1 MCDKVDNACNDRP
14 QQVSYA
20 RPTGG
25 QRIGKLL
32 IFGHIGADRFPQQR
46 PDAARAK
53 QAECKFLRAG
63 NQPAKLAV
71 HLLAVEQHFCH
82 AGCGGLDTGHKRP
95 GSRLCRSADE
105 RRDIPCAAGEAAH
118 KAFRLLCAGAHFIQT
133 GSCCGQC
140 RFHLRVLRRVHARLK
155 CGARGFHF
163 RLCGFEPVIFLCGQ
177 IKVVL
182 QVFPLGGIFTHAE
195 SLHFLLLIE
204 ERFELLTGFFSLRT
218 EFCVFLRRE
227 LRLTDCIQ
235 PFLKLRNLAFQ
246 RACLALKG
254 GHSALAAGHGF
265 LEGRFQL
272 LHAAVHGVDLT
283 LQTGCLF
290 RHTTDVHLR
299 CSCFR
304 RRRAAAVGIL

>member
-14 QQVSYA
+14 QQVSDA

-82 AGCGGLDTGHKRP
+82 TGRCGPYSGNKRASN
-95 GSRLCRSADE
+95 GFCCTFC
-105 RRDIPCAAGEAAH
+105 CACETTH
-118 KAFRLLCAGAHFIQT
+118 KAFGLLRFGLHFGQTFGRTGKDRL
-133 GSCCGQC
+133 
-140 RFHLRVLRRVHARLK
+140 HLVILRRIRSHPECRTVSLHPPDGLCVCITFLSSAVNVNLK
-155 CGARGFHF
+155 
-163 RLCGFEPVIFLCGQ
+163 
-177 IKVVL
+177 
-182 QVFPLGGIFTHAE
+182 VFPLLRIVRNAACVKRFHSFTQRICLVAR
-195 SLHFLLLIE
+195 FFQRINKRLI
-204 ERFELLTGFFSLRT
+204 L
-218 EFCVFLRRE
+218 LRRE

-235 PFLKLRNLAFQ
+235 PFLKLRDLAFQ

-254 GHSALAAGHGF
+254 GHSALAAGHSF

-283 LQTGCLF
+283 LQTRCLF